1 MGAQKGNRNA
11 TLQEQDS
18 KDRYDSTR
26 AIAQLEDHKRKQ
38 ESKAKEKAK
47 KIRKTGRVPV
57 KCFCFK
63 SL

>member
-26 AIAQLEDHKRKQ
+26 SNITVENPKRQPKQ
-38 ESKAKEKAK
+38 KLGLKNNNNNK
-47 KIRKTGRVPV
+47 
-57 KCFCFK
+57 
-63 SL
+63 